1 MSKSMKVTIPNYD
14 SRNGWIDVEHK
25 LLYVEYRED
34 IPFAAITAFY
44 VPEADKPYWRKVY
57 WDFFPNGGDT
67 NDMRYYE
74 NGSGGSLEEGINAC
88 KFAKLVEVWISS
100 EIVIKGEFVNA
111 VFLPKPKG
119 DPFKEAQETPSYIYC
134 KKCNEYYDDYME
146 PEPCEHICLSNDGE
160 LVYRDNGEKVND

>member
-1 MSKSMKVTIPNYD
+1 M
-14 SRNGWIDVEHK
+14 
-25 LLYVEYRED
+25 
-34 IPFAAITAFY
+34 
-44 VPEADKPYWRKVY
+44 PEADKPYWRKVY

-88 KFAKLVEVWISS
+88 KFAKPVEVWISS

>member
-1 MSKSMKVTIPNYD
+1 MRMEAVEVQKKVLI
-14 SRNGWIDVEHK
+14 
-25 LLYVEYRED
+25 
-34 IPFAAITAFY
+34 
-44 VPEADKPYWRKVY
+44 
-57 WDFFPNGGDT
+57 
-67 NDMRYYE
+67 
-74 NGSGGSLEEGINAC
+74 AC
-88 KFAKLVEVWISS
+88 KFAKPVEVWISS

-160 LVYRDNGEKVND
+160 LVYRDNGEKVNDQGKVKKETNQNMNELEQDKRYVFGDMIIVASIDANSNPILKISTDAGNVIVMPSSDNKIIVKSTVDK